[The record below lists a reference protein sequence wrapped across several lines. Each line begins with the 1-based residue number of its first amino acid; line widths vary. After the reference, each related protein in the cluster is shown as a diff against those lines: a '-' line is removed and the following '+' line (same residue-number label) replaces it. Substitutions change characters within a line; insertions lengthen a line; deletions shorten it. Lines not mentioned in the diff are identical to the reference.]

1 MMIEHGRRI
10 LSIDIETYSS
20 RDLTKVGV
28 YAYCEA
34 EDFEILLFG
43 YAFDDEEVRVVDLK
57 SGEELPREVMEALT
71 DEKVIKTS
79 FNANFERI
87 CISAHFK
94 RIMIIEQW
102 RCSAVMALS
111 LGLPGSLEGA
121 LKAIGLKEEKLK
133 EGKDLIKYFSMA
145 PKINNPLPKDYDA
158 PPGDSRNFPQDNRE
172 KWHIFKDYCKRDV
185 EVERALRKRLS
196 KYRFSPRE
204 EKLWF
209 LDQRIN
215 DDGILIDEKLLQCAM
230 DCALESYNALRE
242 EAIRVTGIQNP
253 NSNKLLKQW
262 LYERDI
268 EVESLN
274 KEVVERL
281 LKEDISEEVKAL
293 LRLKVGLSKTSIKK
307 YEAMKRVM
315 GKDKRVRGL
324 FQFYGANRTG
334 RWAGR
339 LVQVHNL
346 PKTTLK
352 DVNLARHFLKS
363 KDYKAIEVFYES
375 IPKVLS
381 ELIRTAFIPREGSRF
396 IIADFSAIE
405 ARVIAWLANERWR
418 LQVFNTHGKIYEASA
433 SQMFKV
439 PIDDITKESILREKG
454 KIAELALGYQGSK
467 GALIAMGAL
476 NMGIKEEEIMALVN
490 IWRGSNRNIVRLW
503 QTIERAA
510 IEAVTY
516 GTVIKLDRGLMFSM
530 EDGILFVTLPSG
542 RSIAYVNPRV
552 ERDTSFNKD
561 FLTYEG
567 MEQSRKRWERM
578 KTYGGKLTE
587 NIVQAIARDCL
598 EKAML
603 NLQEAG
609 YKCVIHV
616 HDEVVLEVPK
626 GFGSIKEVEEIMGRP
641 IEWAK
646 DLYLRAKVNESEY
659 YRKY

>member
-230 DCALESYNALRE
+230 DCALESYNALR
-242 EAIRVTGIQNP
+242 
-253 NSNKLLKQW
+253 
-262 LYERDI
+262 
-268 EVESLN
+268 
-274 KEVVERL
+274 
-281 LKEDISEEVKAL
+281 
-293 LRLKVGLSKTSIKK
+293 
-307 YEAMKRVM
+307 
-315 GKDKRVRGL
+315 
-324 FQFYGANRTG
+324 
-334 RWAGR
+334 GR
-339 LVQVHNL
+339 L
-346 PKTTLK
+346 
-352 DVNLARHFLKS
+352 
-363 KDYKAIEVFYES
+363 
-375 IPKVLS
+375 
-381 ELIRTAFIPREGSRF
+381 
-396 IIADFSAIE
+396 
-405 ARVIAWLANERWR
+405 
-418 LQVFNTHGKIYEASA
+418 
-433 SQMFKV
+433 
-439 PIDDITKESILREKG
+439 
-454 KIAELALGYQGSK
+454 
-467 GALIAMGAL
+467 
-476 NMGIKEEEIMALVN
+476 
-490 IWRGSNRNIVRLW
+490 
-503 QTIERAA
+503 
-510 IEAVTY
+510 
-516 GTVIKLDRGLMFSM
+516 
-530 EDGILFVTLPSG
+530 
-542 RSIAYVNPRV
+542 
-552 ERDTSFNKD
+552 
-561 FLTYEG
+561 
-567 MEQSRKRWERM
+567 
-578 KTYGGKLTE
+578 
-587 NIVQAIARDCL
+587 
-598 EKAML
+598 
-603 NLQEAG
+603 
-609 YKCVIHV
+609 
-616 HDEVVLEVPK
+616 
-626 GFGSIKEVEEIMGRP
+626 
-641 IEWAK
+641 
-646 DLYLRAKVNESEY
+646 
-659 YRKY
+659 